1 MATATTRIM
10 TGLIAVAAFLAVAMA
25 VRPEWLTGQQPRS
38 AAAPT
43 IQLMSQP
50 DERSEVVRRRILAKS
65 DIIARLIAEEL
76 TLIEA
81 ANLFHY
87 VNTRPAGIEDQSWKL
102 MPGHDDGERLCRQ
115 VLNWVETSVRQT
127 FVPSEAEARLEKLE
141 RELSQHI
148 AAHGG
153 VQLDAR

>member
-25 VRPEWLTGQQPRS
+25 VRPDWLTGQQPRS
-38 AAAPT
+38 AAAQPLQ
-43 IQLMSQP
+43 IVSQAS
-50 DERSEVVRRRILAKS
+50 ERSEVVRRRIVAKS
-65 DIIARLIAEEL
+65 DVINRLIAEEL

-81 ANLFHY
+81 ASLFHY
-87 VNTRPAGIEDQSWKL
+87 VNARPAGMEDISWKAL
-102 MPGHDDGERLCRQ
+102 PGGDDGERLCRQ
-115 VLNWVETSVRQT
+115 VITWAQAALFTQL
-127 FVPSEAEARLEKLE
+127 VPSEAEARIERLE
-141 RELSQHI
+141 RELSQHV